1 MMRKMIG
8 EKNEAKNNFLIRMI
22 LCKKKKK
29 EKQTEII

>member
-22 LCKKKKK
+22 LCKKKK